1 MKYLF
6 FTLLVISLIT
16 PVASATQQANSPL
29 IKPKIVGG
37 ELASEGDWPWMSAL
51 VFTYNDI
58 VSSLD
63 VAGSAIDSNYFSN
76 SPAGQASASM
86 VDCGLGDNQC
96 SLATDKICLIK
107 RGEIDFSVKV
117 DNCQAGGGI
126 GAIIFNNIA
135 GEINGTLGDGFTGS
149 IPVVA
154 ISQTDGAA
162 LLSQLDSTATLSV
175 SEQSALVQSSSC
187 GASFIGSKWV
197 LTAAHCVEDAD
208 ITTLKVNVGEYDLS
222 NGANNAKA
230 VKQIYMHPQ
239 YQESASFNN
248 DIALIELIESL
259 NHPSLTLASAELT
272 NQFADMASYAT
283 VIGWG
288 NRTAYGADDEQP
300 ANSQPDIL
308 HQVELSLLTNTQCKD
323 KLAQGYSNL
332 QNTTVSPEQVGITDT
347 MLCAEFSGGGKGSC
361 QGDSG
366 GPLVVNT
373 NEGWQQVGIVSYGIG
388 CADAAFPDVYARVGE
403 FTEWI
408 HSITEG
414 IAIEPNYDF
423 AITPQNKVQTQQ
435 LSVTNNSAFTANLT
449 YTLMVD
455 KVGSTGFELNTN
467 NCTTLTAQQTC
478 QIQLSFDAK
487 NLGEQKTRIVINSDN
502 DSIPASQSYI
512 TAQAIGSSSNIATQ
526 LTNGESELLWFSGG
540 AENWQL
546 DNTEAAIV
554 SGNITDDQE
563 SSVMLTFNGSGS
575 LSFDWAVSSEEN
587 TDTPDEPYDAL
598 YLIVDGEQRA
608 FISGEVDYTTV
619 TIDDLAAG
627 DHQIVWLYQKDE
639 LTSAGKDKGY
649 LKNVSFT
656 SDTIVTEPVPLPM
669 PVAPEETSSSS
680 GGSSS
685 YLLLIMLALLRIH
698 RRNR

>member
-6 FTLLVISLIT
+6 FTLLVISLVT
-16 PVASATQQANSPL
+16 PVASATQQATPL
-29 IKPKIVGG
+29 VIKPKIVGG

-685 YLLLIMLALLRIH
+685 YLLLIILVLLRI
-698 RRNR
+698 RRRSH

>member
-6 FTLLVISLIT
+6 FTLLVISLVT
-16 PVASATQQANSPL
+16 PVASATQQATPL
-29 IKPKIVGG
+29 VIKPKIVGG

>member
-248 DIALIELIESL
+248 DIALIELTESL

>member
-230 VKQIYMHPQ
+230 VKQIYIHPQ
-239 YQESASFNN
+239 YNDGASFNN
-248 DIALIELIESL
+248 DIALIELTESL

-366 GPLVVNT
+366 GPLVINT
-373 NEGWQQVGIVSYGIG
+373 NEGWQQVGVVSYGIG
-388 CADAAFPDVYARVGE
+388 CADADFPDVYARVGE
-403 FTEWI
+403 FTEWVNG
-408 HSITEG
+408 ITQG
-414 IAIEPNYDF
+414 VAIEPNYDF
-423 AITPQNKVQTQQ
+423 AITPQNKAQTQQ

-449 YTLMVD
+449 YTLVVD
-455 KVGSTGFELNTN
+455 KVGSTGFELNTD
-467 NCTTLTAQQTC
+467 NCTTIAAKQSC
-478 QIQLSFDAK
+478 QVQLSFDAK
-487 NLGEQKTRIVINSDN
+487 NLGEHKVRIVINSNNDN
-502 DSIPASQSYI
+502 IPTSQSYI
-512 TAQAIGSSSNIATQ
+512 SAQAIGASSNIATQ
-526 LTNGESELLWFSGG
+526 LTGGESELLWFTGG
-540 AENWQL
+540 DQNWQL

-554 SGNITDDQE
+554 SGNISDNQE
-563 SSVMLTFNGSGS
+563 SSVMLTFSGSGT
-575 LSFDWAVSSEEN
+575 LSFDWSVSSEEN
-587 TDTPDEPYDAL
+587 TDSPDEPYDAL

-608 FISGEVDYTTV
+608 FISGEVEYTTI
-619 TIDDLAAG
+619 TIDDLGAG

-685 YLLLIMLALLRIH
+685 YLLLIILVLLRI
-698 RRNR
+698 RRRSH